1 MSRRPN
7 GGTVLGIWQR
17 DKGRCWICGHKVP
30 KAEASRDH
38 VTPRSVGGYDKS
50 RNYRLAHEL
59 CNNARGNLSEFWVD
73 LIHAAHPKA
82 TAEQVRQLL
91 REQHRLRGRGELAN
105 G

>member
-38 VTPRSVGGYDKS
+38 VDPKSLGGYDKS
-50 RNYRLAHEL
+50 RNYRLAHTL
-59 CNNARGNLSEFWVD
+59 CNNARGNLSEDAVKVIRSEWPN
-73 LIHAAHPKA
+73 AS
-82 TAEQVRQLL
+82 AEELRSVLRQVRSA
-91 REQHRLRGRGELAN
+91 R
-105 G
+105 